1 MLLALIRQM
10 VLPQIWLELPINMSL
25 QVQLAMILRD
35 GQELLHFHQLRL
47 DSNVTKELHMASR
60 TMFIK

>member
-1 MLLALIRQM
+1 MLLALIRQKI
-10 VLPQIWLELPINMSL
+10 LPQIWLGLPINMSL
-25 QVQLAMILRD
+25 QVQVAMILRD

-47 DSNVTKELHMASR
+47 DSNATKELHMASR